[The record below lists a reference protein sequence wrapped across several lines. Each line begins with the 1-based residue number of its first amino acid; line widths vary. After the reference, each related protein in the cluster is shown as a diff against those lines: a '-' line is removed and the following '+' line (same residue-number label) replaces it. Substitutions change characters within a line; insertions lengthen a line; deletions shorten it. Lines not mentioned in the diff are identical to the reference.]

1 VVQDASEIDQLDGVR
16 PGVAVIALDRDHG
29 PDESSLSVIRELK
42 DKHQRI
48 IAHGD
53 NLFSWPI
60 GLRCNALLN
69 GAMLL
74 LDSSTKTFNADLR
87 SALIKLLQNEK
98 DRQLEELEIKQ
109 QMAQLGIVG
118 TSGQML
124 SVFRSV
130 IRFGTLSDFPVLIS
144 GETGTG
150 KELIARAIH
159 KKSSRGNRA
168 FVSVNCASIPTSLI
182 AAELFGH
189 EKGAFTGALQRR
201 IGRFEAADGGTIFL
215 DEIGDLLL
223 ETQVTLLRVLQE
235 REIERVGSSTPIP
248 VDVRVIAAT
257 NRDLEAAVESG
268 AFRQDL
274 YYRLNVVP
282 ILNPPLRDRVEDI
295 PVLVEFLVARYAMRM
310 RKTIRAVEKRTIKL
324 LQSYEWPGNVRE
336 LQNVVERAV
345 VLCEGDTFS
354 IEESWLRGTTA
365 QSSTRVTRSAV
376 TLAEGEKK
384 LIENALKE
392 SLGKVSGPGGAAS
405 KLGIPRQTLESKLK
419 LLKIDR
425 ASFRTR

>member
-1 VVQDASEIDQLDGVR
+1 
-16 PGVAVIALDRDHG
+16 
-29 PDESSLSVIRELK
+29 
-42 DKHQRI
+42 
-48 IAHGD
+48 
-53 NLFSWPI
+53 
-60 GLRCNALLN
+60 
-69 GAMLL
+69 
-74 LDSSTKTFNADLR
+74 
-87 SALIKLLQNEK
+87 
-98 DRQLEELEIKQ
+98 
-109 QMAQLGIVG
+109 
-118 TSGQML
+118 
-124 SVFRSV
+124 
-130 IRFGTLSDFPVLIS
+130 
-144 GETGTG
+144 
-150 KELIARAIH
+150 
-159 KKSSRGNRA
+159 
-168 FVSVNCASIPTSLI
+168 
-182 AAELFGH
+182 
-189 EKGAFTGALQRR
+189 
-201 IGRFEAADGGTIFL
+201 
-215 DEIGDLLL
+215 
-223 ETQVTLLRVLQE
+223 
-235 REIERVGSSTPIP
+235 
-248 VDVRVIAAT
+248 VRVIAAT

-295 PVLVEFLVARYAMRM
+295 PVLVEFLVARYAKRM

-425 ASFRTR
+425 ASFRRR